1 MITLANRIP
10 LGGRVCTSRVQESTT
25 TASTTSALARIG
37 AASFRQN
44 AGGSISEALN
54 QVRSLWERGEFSVL
68 DHVDFHQMIV
78 TSLGE
83 RGGSIRR
90 GLQESAGSYAY
101 SDAIRGIHETLSSD
115 HFNNLLTT
123 VIRYG
128 AIEAAQN
135 APTPLMTIVN
145 TSLRLV
151 PGQVDLPIVRT
162 PADLVDDGV
171 DEWEMVQYKGVPA
184 PNMLRLPKAK
194 KKRLAFRMSRE
205 MLAVDAIANQLIRSQ
220 IDAQGEAFNIH
231 AEKQL
236 SDAMFGLYDTA
247 TASAN
252 PYPYIL
258 DGIQLNTFQTS
269 GSPWKNDVTGAAL
282 DGTQV
287 PFEMLEKTIEAAVD
301 PYSGEPADY
310 ARRPRIV
317 VNNKAAAQFAMDALG
332 VLRLIR
338 DTTSVGG
345 SARQELDRAAG
356 SSRFGV
362 GDADIVISRYIRP
375 RLEAWLQTTA
385 GGSNNS
391 TDAATKA
398 GTTWLYGDTERA
410 FAFATEWDRETLT
423 RSGTDTQQYFND
435 QTIYAIQ
442 WIEKTT
448 PAVVDP
454 IRVIRL
460 RSA

>member
-1 MITLANRIP
+1 MIAIAQRIP

-37 AASFRQN
+37 AAAFRPN
-44 AGGSISEALN
+44 AGSSVSEALG
-54 QVRSLWERGEFSVL
+54 QVRRMWERGEFSVL
-68 DHVDFHQMIV
+68 DHVDFQQLLYD
-78 TSLGE
+78 SLGE
-83 RGGSIRR
+83 RGAAIRR

-101 SDAIRGIHETLSSD
+101 NDAARGINETMSSD
-115 HFNNLLTT
+115 HYSNLLAT
-123 VIRYG
+123 VIRFG
-128 AIEAAQN
+128 AIEAAQL
-135 APTPLMTIVN
+135 APMPLMSIVD

-151 PGQVDLPIVRT
+151 PGQVEMALVRT

-171 DEWEMVQYKGVPA
+171 DEWEKVQYKGVPE
-184 PNMLRLPKAK
+184 PPKLRLPKAK

-205 MLAVDAIANQLIRSQ
+205 MFDVNSVAGNVIRQQ

-236 SDAMFGLYDTA
+236 ADVMFGLYDTE

-287 PFEMLEKTIEAAVD
+287 PFELLEKAIEDAVD
-301 PYSGEPADY
+301 PYSGEPVDY
-310 ARRPRIV
+310 ARNPRLV
-317 VNNKAAAQFAMDALG
+317 VNNKAAAQLAMDALG

-356 SSRFGV
+356 SSRFNV
-362 GDADIVISRYIRP
+362 GDGSIVVSRYIRP

-391 TDAATKA
+391 TDAKTKA
-398 GTTWLYGDTERA
+398 GTAWLYGDTERA
-410 FAFATEWDRETLT
+410 FAFATEWDRETLV
-423 RSGTDTQQYFND
+423 RSGTQDPQYFED
-435 QTIYAIQ
+435 GTLYAIQ

-448 PAVVDP
+448 PVVKDP

-460 RSA
+460 RA